1 MTELLMTRTLSL
13 NSINQSI
20 NQINIFLKLKSIKYS
35 YLSILA
41 AVLDVVNLS

>member
-1 MTELLMTRTLSL
+1 MTEIFLTGTFSL
-13 NSINQSI
+13 NSI

-41 AVLDVVNLS
+41 AVFGFVNLS